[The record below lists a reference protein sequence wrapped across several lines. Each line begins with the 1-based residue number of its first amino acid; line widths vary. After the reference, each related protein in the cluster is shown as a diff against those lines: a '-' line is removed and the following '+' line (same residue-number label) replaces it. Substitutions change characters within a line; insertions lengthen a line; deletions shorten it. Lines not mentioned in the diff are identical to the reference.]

1 VEQGLHDVSGTS
13 ERGGAGQ
20 LTIDPIVFMQPLH
33 LMPSA
38 WQEHVP
44 FAFWLTATHRPATF
58 VELGTHYGV
67 SYFAFCQAVDTA
79 GLATRCYAI
88 DAWKGDKHAGEYGPE
103 VFSAVRDHNERLYSR
118 FSTLMP
124 MRFDDGTEYFA
135 DGEID
140 LLHIDGYHTYEAA
153 KHDFDTWLPKLS
165 PRAIVVLHDTNE
177 RKGDFGVFRFA
188 DELRAQYPVVQF
200 SHGHGLTIVA
210 VGAEQ
215 RPEMVEFFRS
225 DSDDAALDALQRVF
239 SRLGR
244 ACAAEWTT
252 RALKVE
258 LQELGRERSRLSTAV
273 DEVRGQ
279 LSELEGAKA
288 SVEEALERRD
298 GELTTVR
305 ANLAVAADTARRRTT
320 ELRVARR
327 ALAEKSTALAAA
339 AKLAAQRKRELG
351 KLRASTSWR
360 VTAPLRRVSRGV
372 RRGSAARPDAAATGT
387 AKAATG
393 TAKKAPAP
401 ARTGGVSKPSVV
413 PELHARWY
421 SRYYPDVA
429 VSGLDAT
436 THYAVI
442 GLAEGRYATPEAFRR
457 AEVPEFDAAWYLEEN
472 QDVAR
477 AGMDPLLHYAFHGR
491 FENRA
496 PSRPAL
502 RGSSITLRRS
512 YHAWDHEEEK
522 AFLARIDEVYREH
535 RHEIDPILVSVV
547 MPTYNRSGQ
556 ITAAI
561 RSVLAQSHQ
570 NLELIVAD
578 DGSTDDTEAVVAA
591 LDDPR
596 IRYHKLAKQG
606 VSGARN
612 AGLAA
617 ATGEIVCYLDSD
629 NTWTGDHVRHLV
641 TFLARTDAAVA
652 YSGLRATG
660 DDAATPFYRGTH
672 FDFEYCIR
680 GNYIDLNAVGH
691 RRLDLS
697 KHRFD
702 PDLKRFVDWDYL
714 LRLTRDVG
722 AVFLPYIGVEY
733 YAGSRFGRITSTE
746 HQGPELRELARKI
759 QSRHALNG
767 APAPVALG
775 WRQALDG
782 PTRVVSDAAQ
792 LAAADA

>member
-1 VEQGLHDVSGTS
+1 VELGRHDVSSTS
-13 ERGGAGQ
+13 QRGRSAH

-33 LMPSA
+33 LTPSA
-38 WQEHVP
+38 WQEHIP

-79 GLATRCYAI
+79 ELATRCYAV
-88 DAWKGDKHAGEYGPE
+88 DHWKGDEHAGEYGPE
-103 VFSAVRDHNERLYSR
+103 VFRTVQDHNERLYSR

-124 MRFDDGTEYFA
+124 MPFDNGVEYFA

-140 LLHIDGYHTYEAA
+140 LLHIDGFHSYEAV
-153 KHDFDTWLPKLS
+153 KHDFETWLPKLS
-165 PRAIVVLHDTNE
+165 SRAIVVLHDTNE
-177 RKGDFGVFRFA
+177 RRKDFGVFRFA

-200 SHGHGLTIVA
+200 AHGHGLTVVA
-210 VGAEQ
+210 VGAQ
-215 RPEMVEFFRS
+215 QQPEMVEFFRS
-225 DSDDAALDALQRVF
+225 GSDDAALDALQRVF

-244 ACAAEWTT
+244 ACAAEFMA
-252 RALKVE
+252 RARKVQVGD
-258 LQELGRERSRLSTAV
+258 LSQERSRLSTAV
-273 DEVRGQ
+273 DGIRGQ
-279 LSELEGAKA
+279 LAELERAKA
-288 SVEEALERRD
+288 AVEEALEQRD
-298 GELTTVR
+298 GELTAVR
-305 ANLAVAADTARRRTT
+305 ANLAVAADSARRRTT

-327 ALAEKSTALAAA
+327 ELAEKSRALAAA
-339 AKLAAQRKRELG
+339 SNLSARRKRELS

-360 VTAPLRRVSRGV
+360 LTAPLRKVSRGV
-372 RRGSAARPDAAATGT
+372 RRGSTARPDAASTGT
-387 AKAATG
+387 AKAAKEPPRTVG
-393 TAKKAPAP
+393 ASRPSAAPAFN
-401 ARTGGVSKPSVV
+401 AW
-413 PELHARWY
+413 WY
-421 SRYYPDVA
+421 NRYYRDVA
-429 VSGLDAT
+429 LSGLDPA

-457 AEVPEFDAAWYLEEN
+457 AEVPDFDAAWYLEEN
-472 QDVAR
+472 LDVAR
-477 AGMDPLLHYAFHGR
+477 AGMDPLVHYAFHGR

-496 PSRPAL
+496 PSPNAES
-502 RGSSITLRRS
+502 GSRKTLRRS
-512 YHAWDHEEEK
+512 YHDWDREEEQE
-522 AFLARIDEVYREH
+522 FLGKIHEVYREH
-535 RHEIDPILVSVV
+535 HEEIDRILVSVV
-547 MPTYNRSGQ
+547 MPTHNRSGQ

-660 DDAATPFYRGTH
+660 DDAAPPFYRGTH

-767 APAPVALG
+767 APAPVAQG

-782 PTRVVSDAAQ
+782 PTRVVSDAAP